1 MPTVRFYEER
11 GLLPKPER
19 TEGNRRT
26 YGEADV
32 RRLRFIRHARE
43 LGFEIEDI
51 RALLDLAGHP
61 DRPCGEADAI
71 ARKHL
76 ADIDDRIARLTG
88 LRQEV
93 QAMVD
98 QCSGGHV
105 RECTRPLRGR
115 DSHRAQAS
123 GLHVRDAGHEGGHA
137 AAHFA

>member
-1 MPTVRFYEER
+1 MRPIAIGELSRRTAVKVTTIRFYEER
-11 GLLPKPER
+11 GLLPTPER
-19 TEGNRRT
+19 TEGNRRS

-51 RALLDLAGHP
+51 QALLDLAGQP

-93 QAMVD
+93 QAMVE

-105 RECTRPLRGR
+105 RECRIIEVLADHGEC
-115 DSHRAQAS
+115 
-123 GLHVRDAGHEGGHA
+123 LHERH
-137 AAHFA
+137 

>member
-1 MPTVRFYEER
+1 MKALSIGEVSRRTAVKVPTVRFYEER
-11 GLLPKPER
+11 GLLPKPGR
-19 TEGNRRT
+19 TDGNRRT

-51 RALLDLAGHP
+51 RALLDLAGQP
-61 DRPCGEADAI
+61 ERPCAEADAI

-88 LRQEV
+88 LREEV
-93 QAMVD
+93 RAMVE

-105 RECTRPLRGR
+105 RECRIIEVLADHGEC
-115 DSHRAQAS
+115 
-123 GLHVRDAGHEGGHA
+123 LHDRH
-137 AAHFA
+137 

>member
-1 MPTVRFYEER
+1 MKPIAIGELSRRSAVKVPTIRFYEER

-19 TEGNRRT
+19 TEGNRRS

-43 LGFEIEDI
+43 LGFEVDDI

-93 QAMVD
+93 QAMVE

-105 RECTRPLRGR
+105 RECRIIEVLADHGEC
-115 DSHRAQAS
+115 
-123 GLHVRDAGHEGGHA
+123 LHDRH
-137 AAHFA
+137 

>member
-1 MPTVRFYEER
+1 MKPIAIGELSRRAAVKVPTIRFYEER

-32 RRLRFIRHARE
+32 RTLRFIRHARE

-88 LRQEV
+88 LRQEM
-93 QAMVD
+93 QAMVE

-105 RECTRPLRGR
+105 RECRIIEVLADHGECLSER
-115 DSHRAQAS
+115 H
-123 GLHVRDAGHEGGHA
+123 
-137 AAHFA
+137 

>member
-1 MPTVRFYEER
+1 MKPIAIGELSRRAAVKVPTIRFYEAR
-11 GLLPKPER
+11 GLLPTPER

-32 RRLRFIRHARE
+32 RKLRFIRHARE

-61 DRPCGEADAI
+61 DRPCSEADAI

-88 LRQEV
+88 LRDEV
-93 QAMVD
+93 RAMVE
-98 QCSGGHV
+98 QCSGSRV
-105 RECTRPLRGR
+105 RECRIIEVLADHGEC
-115 DSHRAQAS
+115 
-123 GLHVRDAGHEGGHA
+123 LHEQH
-137 AAHFA
+137 

>member
-1 MPTVRFYEER
+1 MKPIAIGELSRRAAVKVPTIRFYEER
-11 GLLPKPER
+11 GLLPTPER

-32 RRLRFIRHARE
+32 RTLRFIRHARE
-43 LGFEIEDI
+43 LGFEIEGI

-88 LRQEV
+88 LKQEV
-93 QAMVD
+93 QAMVE
-98 QCSGGHV
+98 QCSGGNV
-105 RECTRPLRGR
+105 RECRIIEVLADHGECLSDR
-115 DSHRAQAS
+115 H
-123 GLHVRDAGHEGGHA
+123 
-137 AAHFA
+137 

>member
-1 MPTVRFYEER
+1 MKPIAIGELSRRAAVKVPTIRFYEER

-32 RRLRFIRHARE
+32 RTLRFIRHARE

-76 ADIDDRIARLTG
+76 ADIDDRIERLTG
-88 LRQEV
+88 LRQEM
-93 QAMVD
+93 QAMVE
-98 QCSGGHV
+98 QCSGGDV
-105 RECTRPLRGR
+105 RECRIIEVLADHGECMSER
-115 DSHRAQAS
+115 H
-123 GLHVRDAGHEGGHA
+123 
-137 AAHFA
+137 

>member
-1 MPTVRFYEER
+1 MKALSIGEVSRRTAVKVPTIRFYEER
-11 GLLPKPER
+11 GLLPKAGR

-32 RRLRFIRHARE
+32 RRLRFVRHARE
-43 LGFEIEDI
+43 LGFEVDDI
-51 RALLDLAGHP
+51 KALLDLAGQP
-61 DRPCGEADAI
+61 DRPCDEADAI

-93 QAMVD
+93 HAMVE

-105 RECTRPLRGR
+105 RECRIIEVLADHDECVGDR
-115 DSHRAQAS
+115 H
-123 GLHVRDAGHEGGHA
+123 
-137 AAHFA
+137 

>member
-1 MPTVRFYEER
+1 MSQAGRSGCPINLTLEQLGDRWSLIVIRDVMF
-11 GLLPKPER
+11 
-19 TEGNRRT
+19 GNRRT

-93 QAMVD
+93 QAMVE

-105 RECTRPLRGR
+105 RECRIIEVLADHGEC
-115 DSHRAQAS
+115 
-123 GLHVRDAGHEGGHA
+123 LHERH
-137 AAHFA
+137 

>member
-1 MPTVRFYEER
+1 MKPLTIGEVSRRTAVKVPTVRFYEER

-105 RECTRPLRGR
+105 RECRIIEVLADHGEC
-115 DSHRAQAS
+115 
-123 GLHVRDAGHEGGHA
+123 LHERH
-137 AAHFA
+137 

>member
-1 MPTVRFYEER
+1 MRPIAIGELSRRTAVKVPTIRFYEGR
-11 GLLPKPER
+11 GLLPRPER
-19 TEGNRRT
+19 TDGNRRS
-26 YGEADV
+26 YGQADV

-51 RALLDLAGHP
+51 QALLDFAGQP

-93 QAMVD
+93 QAMVE
-98 QCSGGHV
+98 QCSGGHM
-105 RECTRPLRGR
+105 RECRIIEVLADHGECLSER
-115 DSHRAQAS
+115 H
-123 GLHVRDAGHEGGHA
+123 
-137 AAHFA
+137 